1 MTEDKDKNPYIDMP
15 QDVLTK
21 HLEQL
26 STVIKD
32 KKVDVTQYFGAPP
45 SEEDLNKIK
54 EFEPLTAKVK
64 ELTDASSVKDLSDN
78 ETILSQASIDRIVS
92 DIKKIDADAP
102 LAAVLESK
110 FNNLDKLSILGSVQ
124 GMVEHYTGQITTI
137 KKELGGSKAG
147 EGTGTQTFGKPGST
161 DETAESIITEMTKS
175 GKKE

>member
-1 MTEDKDKNPYIDMP
+1 MVDEDKNPYKDMP

-26 STVIKD
+26 STIVKD

-45 SEEDLNKIK
+45 SEEDQNKIK

-64 ELTDASSVKDLSDN
+64 ELTDVASSKDLSDN
-78 ETILSQASIDRIVS
+78 EKVLSQASIDRIVS

-110 FNNLDKLSILGSVQ
+110 FNNLDKISILGSVQ

-137 KKELGGSKAG
+137 KKELGSKSGA
-147 EGTGTQTFGKPGST
+147 EGGTQTFGKPPAG
-161 DETAESIITEMTKS
+161 DKTAENIIAEMTKTDK
-175 GKKE
+175 GD